1 MDTIQSD
8 SNVADNER
16 IIELQELIDQNIQ
29 IENKIESS
37 TFGESITAL
46 HDIMTKAN
54 DIVEGYED
62 RRTNSR
68 ELVLDTELLR
78 RNHEVVGKAI
88 QYNTNFTD
96 RMFCT
101 AVSNLVFKDNIENW
115 DALCSLACQFGRPLF
130 TSASM
135 LSFIDVKPKEVVP
148 KQRVARKSTKNIE
161 EKRPD
166 ETDKLERK
174 SKGEGSAAVRH
185 VMKQIKHIYSSGN
198 NQPIPYFKLICNPKN
213 FMDSVQNA
221 LIISFLVKENMISI
235 ENGNDGFPY
244 VTVNS
249 MPKES
254 SIVESN
260 QAICNLDV
268 ELCKV
273 SAACYHLA
281 YLNNTNFD
289 IHILQ
294 KYAKYYN
301 IKEPMLSRGNLNE
314 N

>member
-8 SNVADNER
+8 SNTDENER

-29 IENKIESS
+29 IENQIETC

-46 HDIMTKAN
+46 HDIMSKAN
-54 DIVEGYED
+54 DIVQGYEE

-101 AVSNLVFKDNIENW
+101 AVNNLVFKDNVENW
-115 DALCSLACQFGRPLF
+115 DALCTLACQFGRPLF

-135 LSFIDVKPKEVVP
+135 LSFIDAKPKEAVP

-166 ETDKLERK
+166 ESDKLERK
-174 SKGEGSAAVRH
+174 SKGEGSAAVRR
-185 VMKQIKHIYSSGN
+185 VMKQVKHIYSSGN
-198 NQPIPYFKLICNPKN
+198 NEPIPYFKLICNPHN
-213 FMDSVQNA
+213 FMDTVQNS
-221 LIISFLVKENMISI
+221 LIISILVKENMISI
-235 ENGNDGFPY
+235 ENGNDGLPY

-254 SIVESN
+254 STQDSS
-260 QAICNLDV
+260 QAICGLND
-268 ELCKV
+268 ELCK
-273 SAACYHLA
+273 
-281 YLNNTNFD
+281 
-289 IHILQ
+289 
-294 KYAKYYN
+294 KYVKHYN
-301 IKEPMLSRGNLNE
+301 IKEPMLNRGKLDE
-314 N
+314 H